1 MAAFSGS
8 LWEAKGLRTSRL
20 DPQGA
25 GGVCCCGS
33 GVGGMVGELSP
44 PGALRGGAGT
54 VGSGRAFP
62 RRQRPGV
69 FAKRLLLPPF
79 CLRLSRRALTCRVP
93 WRLRSPG
100 PVFCL
105 SDVAVTVGEPFSVSG
120 PGQDEQPLSVGEG
133 DIWGKDDVV
142 LLGFIPLGL
151 YKINK

>member
-105 SDVAVTVGEPFSVSG
+105 SDVAVTVGNPF
-120 PGQDEQPLSVGEG
+120 LSR
-133 DIWGKDDVV
+133 V
-142 LLGFIPLGL
+142 LARMSSR
-151 YKINK
+151 